1 MDAIKLLE
9 RGNVKVY
16 KHVKE
21 TGRQLGV
28 GSYGTVVELRIR
40 GELFAGKKLHEVLI
54 APGDASHLVKECQ
67 LMSQLDHPNIA
78 KFCGVCKLPTSTVP
92 ALVMELMDY
101 NLENVIE
108 NSAEFS
114 LAMDRALSI
123 LIDVANGLTYLHG
136 RSPQVLHRDL
146 TARNVLLD
154 KSMNAKITDFG
165 NSRIVD
171 AIKLSKTMTQYPG
184 TLVYMPPEAL
194 ESHSKYSDRLDTF
207 SFGHLALY
215 TLIREFPKDLLPAT
229 YTTPGGRL
237 EARTEA
243 GRRNRY
249 MEKLNKMLPAV
260 DHHLYQLTRE
270 CFQNDPTKRPS
281 STELLHR
288 LQEIQRLEQVEGA
301 YVTMTP
307 SDHEGSTKLRRRA
320 FTVPEKET
328 DFKRSSVVKE
338 YEVCVY

>member
-1 MDAIKLLE
+1 MEAIKSLE
-9 RGNVKVY
+9 RSNVKVY

-40 GELFAGKKLHEVLI
+40 GAGKFAGKTLHEVLI
-54 APGDASHLVKECQ
+54 APGDASHFVKECQ
-67 LMSQLDHPNIA
+67 LMSQLDHPNII
-78 KFCGVCKLPTSTVP
+78 KFCGVCKLSTSTVP
-92 ALVMELMDY
+92 ALVMELMDH

-123 LIDVANGLTYLHG
+123 LIDVANGLTYLHA
-136 RSPQVLHRDL
+136 RNPQVLHRDL

-171 AIKLSKTMTQYPG
+171 VTILSKTMTQHPG

-194 ESHSKYSDRLDTF
+194 ESHTKYSDRFDTF

-229 YTTPGGRL
+229 YNAPGGQL
-237 EARTEA
+237 VIRTEVE
-243 GRRNRY
+243 RRSHY
-249 MEKLNKMLPAV
+249 MEKLNKKLP
-260 DHHLYQLTRE
+260 DHHLYQLTQA

-288 LQEIQRLEQVEGA
+288 LKEIQRLEQIEDDSDASGLKGA
-301 YVTMTP
+301 
-307 SDHEGSTKLRRRA
+307 TKPEKRVLP
-320 FTVPEKET
+320 FQEKET
-328 DFKRSSVVKE
+328 DFKRPSE
-338 YEVCVY
+338 YEVYLCLPMSVV